1 MQRKTEVYNEA
12 LSNQRYVQEN
22 IIKLENKLNQAN
34 TAVDSLENIVI
45 DLQNNTKHNILKN
58 SRFQAQRANLLK
70 NIANEEKNKAKFLE
84 QLKKNNNKLAL
95 QLN

>member
-58 SRFQAQRANLLK
+58 SRFQA
-70 NIANEEKNKAKFLE
+70 
-84 QLKKNNNKLAL
+84 
-95 QLN
+95 